1 MLDNSCM
8 RECRDRPTA
17 NRDGAAVSRI
27 PGVRRTEHGLG
38 KPGRRIRSVALVLA
52 MLATTASV
60 HAQETGTVRGTVTLA
75 ENGGPVDGALILI
88 IGTGAFTFTDD
99 GAFEFTNVP
108 AGTYDVLAQ
117 REQLTAGFRSV
128 TVDTGETAAVDF
140 ELSLSLL
147 REEVTV
153 TASAAVG
160 AEATLRT
167 FNAVS
172 TVDSFEIAREAPS
185 TIGEAL
191 ENEPGIANR
200 SFGPG
205 ASRPVIR
212 GFGGDRV
219 LIIEDGLPT
228 GDLSATSDHHGM
240 TVDPNSAER
249 IEIVRGP
256 ATLLYGSSVVGG
268 LINIITP
275 HAAYRNLLTPPESYG
290 ESLVDGTR
298 AQLGADTGSANRQAG
313 TYANLQHAQGNMLY
327 WASGAK
333 RRTGDY
339 DTPEGPVFNTAA
351 ELANARTGLGYFG
364 DRAFASLSLTFEDSR
379 FGLPFEE
386 IFHSHGQEDGGHGHD
401 HGHHEEEEAGNED
414 DAAIDLTSRRRVG
427 RFDLGLRNL
436 DNDFLQGVR
445 TGFHVIDVTD
455 DHVDTTG
462 GADGLDSRIGNR
474 NFIKRTLFYQRQLG
488 RFTGRFG
495 TELKFR
501 DFQATGAEALAPR
514 TDQSTLSA
522 FGYEEVSFG
531 RFRLQF
537 AGRAERNDYKTA
549 GRVSLPGQEDEDAHQ
564 DDDHGHDHD
573 DGRDDE
579 EAEEEHHLG
588 PPDPRDRQFLGVSAS
603 VGLNA
608 DIGSATAFVANLMRS
623 HRVPALQE
631 LYNFG
636 PHLGNFEVGD
646 PDLDAET
653 TLGLDLGLR
662 HQSGRVGTDLNFYVY
677 DIENFIF
684 GNHTTEVVNN
694 LRVLD
699 ISQGD
704 SRFVGF
710 DARGSVRL
718 GGQTWA
724 SLGIGYV
731 NATLTSTNE
740 AVPRIPPLRATLG
753 VDIPYGA
760 FTVSPELM
768 LAARQDRVFGDETA
782 TPGYAVLNLDGS
794 YIWPRQHMAHMLSF
808 TGYNLT
814 NALFRNHMSFI
825 KDLAPEM
832 GRGFK
837 VAYSLRFF

>member
-1 MLDNSCM
+1 M
-8 RECRDRPTA
+8 A
-17 NRDGAAVSRI
+17 NPDEPGA
-27 PGVRRTEHGLG
+27 PGSLRVRRTQRGVGE
-38 KPGRRIRSVALVLA
+38 PNRRIRLTALA
-52 MLATTASV
+52 MSMLVATASV
-60 HAQETGTVRGTVTLA
+60 QAQETGTVRGTVILA

-88 IGTGAFTFTDD
+88 LGTGAFTFTDD

-117 REQLTAGFRSV
+117 REQLTAGYQTV
-128 TVDTGETAAVDF
+128 TLGAGETAAVDF
-140 ELSLSLL
+140 ELSLSPI

-172 TVDSFEIAREAPS
+172 TVDSFEIARQAPS
-185 TIGEAL
+185 TIAEAI
-191 ENEPGIANR
+191 EHEPGIANR

-212 GFGGDRV
+212 GFAGDRV
-219 LIIEDGLPT
+219 LIIEDGIPT
-228 GDLSATSDHHGM
+228 GDLSATSVHHGM
-240 TVDPNSAER
+240 TVDPKSAER

-256 ATLLYGSSVVGG
+256 ATLLYGSSVEGG

-290 ESLVDGTR
+290 ESLIDGTR

-313 TYANLQHAQGNMLY
+313 THANLQHSQGNLLY

-379 FGLPFEE
+379 FGLPFED
-386 IFHSHGQEDGGHGHD
+386 IFHSHGHEEDGHGHD
-401 HGHHEEEEAGNED
+401 HGHDEEAGSED

-436 DNDFLQGVR
+436 NNDFLQGVR
-445 TGFHVIDVTD
+445 TGFHVIDVAD
-455 DHVDTTG
+455 DHVDTIG
-462 GADGLDSRIGNR
+462 GADNIDSRISNR
-474 NFIKRTLFYQRQLG
+474 TYIKRTLFYQRQLG
-488 RFTGRFG
+488 RFSGRFG
-495 TELKFR
+495 AELKFR
-501 DFQATGAEALAPR
+501 DFHATGAEVLAPR

-522 FGYEEVSFG
+522 FGYEELSFG
-531 RFRLQF
+531 RFRLQL

-549 GRVSLPGQEDEDAHQ
+549 ARVGLPGRDAADGPG
-564 DDDHGHDHD
+564 DD
-573 DGRDDE
+573 
-579 EAEEEHHLG
+579 
-588 PPDPRDRQFLGVSAS
+588 PDPRDRQFLGVSGS
-603 VGLNA
+603 VGLHA
-608 DIGSATAFVANLMRS
+608 DLGAATAFVANLMQS
-623 HRVPALQE
+623 QRVPALQE
-631 LYNFG
+631 LYNLG

-653 TLGLDLGLR
+653 TRGLDLSLR
-662 HQSGRVGTDLNFYVY
+662 RQSGRVGTDLNIYVY

-699 ISQGD
+699 IIQSD

-718 GGQTWA
+718 GGRTWA

-731 NATLTSTNE
+731 NATLTATNE
-740 AVPRIPPLRATLG
+740 AVPRIPPLLATLS

-768 LAARQDRVFGDETA
+768 LAARQDRVFRDETA
-782 TPGYAVLNLDGS
+782 TPGYAVLNLDAS

-832 GRGFK
+832 GRGVK
-837 VAYSLRFF
+837 VGYSLRFF

>member
-1 MLDNSCM
+1 MLEDTKSTRAAPDDGGVFGPLCG
-8 RECRDRPTA
+8 RRP
-17 NRDGAAVSRI
+17 
-27 PGVRRTEHGLG
+27 RRAPG
-38 KPGRRIRSVALVLA
+38 KPPRRIVPAALALA
-52 MLATTASV
+52 MLAAGASV
-60 HAQETGTVRGTVTLA
+60 QAQETATVRGTVTLA

-88 IGTGAFTFTDD
+88 LGTGAFTFTDD

-117 REQLTAGFRSV
+117 REQLTAGYQTV
-128 TVDTGETAAVDF
+128 TIGAGETAAVDF
-140 ELSLSLL
+140 ELSLSPI

-172 TVDSFEIAREAPS
+172 TVDSFAIARDAPNS
-185 TIGEAL
+185 IGEAL
-191 ENEPGIANR
+191 EDEPGIANR

-228 GDLSATSDHHGM
+228 GDLSAASDHHGM
-240 TVDPNSAER
+240 TIDPNSAER

-256 ATLLYGSSVVGG
+256 ATLLYGSGVVGG

-290 ESLVDGTR
+290 ETLIDGTR

-313 TYANLQHAQGNMLY
+313 AYANLQHAQGNLLY
-327 WASGAK
+327 WGSGAQ

-351 ELANARTGLGYFG
+351 ELTNARTGLGYFG
-364 DRAFASLSLTFEDSR
+364 DRTFASLSLTFEDSR
-379 FGLPFEE
+379 FGLPFEDM
-386 IFHSHGQEDGGHGHD
+386 FHSHGSEEDAHGHD
-401 HGHHEEEEAGNED
+401 EEEEAGGGD
-414 DAAIDLTSRRRVG
+414 DTTIDLTSQRRVG

-436 DNDFLQGVR
+436 NNAFLQGVR

-455 DHVDTTG
+455 DHVDTVG
-462 GADGLDSRIGNR
+462 GVDNVDSRISNR
-474 NFIKRTLFYQRQLG
+474 TYIKRTLFYQRQLG

-495 TELKFR
+495 TELKYR
-501 DFQATGAEALAPR
+501 DFDVTGTEALAPR
-514 TDQSTLSA
+514 TDQSTISA

-531 RFRLQF
+531 RYRLQF

-549 GRVSLPGQEDEDAHQ
+549 GRVPLPGGDDA
-564 DDDHGHDHD
+564 DDDHGHDHGH
-573 DGRDDE
+573 DGGNED
-579 EAEEEHHLG
+579 HLE

-603 VGLNA
+603 VGLHA
-608 DIGSATAFVANLMRS
+608 DLGAATALVANLMQS

-636 PHLGNFEVGD
+636 PHLGNFEVGN
-646 PDLDAET
+646 PDLEAET
-653 TLGLDLGLR
+653 TLGLDLSLR
-662 HQSGRVGTDLNFYVY
+662 RQSGRVGTDLNVYVY

-684 GNHTTEVVNN
+684 GDHTTEVVNN

-699 ISQGD
+699 IIQDD
-704 SRFVGF
+704 SRFIGF

-718 GGQTWA
+718 GGQAWA

-740 AVPRIPPLRATLG
+740 AVPRIPPLRATLS

-768 LAARQDRVFGDETA
+768 FAARQGRVFRDETT
-782 TPGYAVLNLDGS
+782 TPGYAVLNLDAS
-794 YIWPRQHMAHMLSF
+794 YIWPRQHLAHVLSF

-825 KDLAPEM
+825 KDLAPEI
-832 GRGFK
+832 GRGVK
-837 VAYSLRFF
+837 VGYSLRFF

>member
-1 MLDNSCM
+1 M
-8 RECRDRPTA
+8 RAENGSLRTGSDYHGVFAPPGFR
-17 NRDGAAVSRI
+17 RAARGFGKPASRI
-27 PGVRRTEHGLG
+27 GLA
-38 KPGRRIRSVALVLA
+38 ALATA
-52 MLATTASV
+52 MLAATASV
-60 HAQETGTVRGTVTLA
+60 QAQETGTVRGTVTLA

-108 AGTYDVLAQ
+108 AGTYDVIAQ
-117 REQLTAGFRSV
+117 REQLTAGFQTV
-128 TVDTGETAAVDF
+128 TLVAGETATVDF
-140 ELSLSLL
+140 ELNLSLL

-160 AEATLRT
+160 AEATLGT

-185 TIGEAL
+185 TIAEAI
-191 ENEPGIANR
+191 EDEPGIASR

-313 TYANLQHAQGNMLY
+313 SYANLQHAQGNMLY

-386 IFHSHGQEDGGHGHD
+386 MFHSHGQDDGGHGHS
-401 HGHHEEEEAGNED
+401 HGHDEDEAAGGED
-414 DAAIDLTSRRRVG
+414 HAALDLTSRRRVG

-445 TGFHVIDVTD
+445 TGFHVIDVTE

-462 GADGLDSRIGNR
+462 GTESIDSRVGNR

-501 DFQATGAEALAPR
+501 DFDETGAEALAPR

-531 RFRLQF
+531 RFRLQV

-549 GRVSLPGQEDEDAHQ
+549 GRVALPGRDEDEPHDA

-573 DGRDDE
+573 HDRD
-579 EAEEEHHLG
+579 EAGEEHHRG
-588 PPDPRDRQFLGVSAS
+588 PPDPRDRQFMGMSGS
-603 VGLNA
+603 VGLHA
-608 DIGSATAFVANLMRS
+608 DLGAATSFVTNLMRS

-646 PDLDAET
+646 PDLDPET

-684 GNHTTEVVNN
+684 GNHTTEVMNN

-699 ISQGD
+699 IIQGD

-731 NATLTSTNE
+731 NATLTSTGE

-760 FTVSPELM
+760 FTVSPELL
-768 LAARQDRVFGDETA
+768 LAARQDRVFRDETT
-782 TPGYAVLNLDGS
+782 TPGYAVLNLDAS

-837 VAYSLRFF
+837 VGYSLRFF

>member
-1 MLDNSCM
+1 MLDNTCVPEVQYSILIDPPDISGC
-8 RECRDRPTA
+8 
-17 NRDGAAVSRI
+17 NRLR
-27 PGVRRTEHGLG
+27 VRRTGRWS
-38 KPGRRIRSVALVLA
+38 RRIRLATLTIAALVA
-52 MLATTASV
+52 TASV
-60 HAQETGTVRGTVTLA
+60 EAQETGTVRGTVTLA
-75 ENGGPVDGALILI
+75 ENGGPVDGALILVM
-88 IGTGAFTFTDD
+88 GTGAFTFTDD

-108 AGTYDVLAQ
+108 AGTYDVIAQ
-117 REQLTAGFRSV
+117 REQLTAGFQTV
-128 TVDTGETAAVDF
+128 TIDTGETATVDF
-140 ELSLSLL
+140 ELSLSPV

-153 TASAAVG
+153 TAAATVG
-160 AEATLRT
+160 AAATLQA

-172 TVDSFEIAREAPS
+172 TVDSFEIAREAPN

-191 ENEPGIANR
+191 EHEPGIANR

-313 TYANLQHAQGNMLY
+313 TYANVQHARGNLLY
-327 WASGAK
+327 WASGGK

-379 FGLPFEE
+379 FGLPFED
-386 IFHSHGQEDGGHGHD
+386 IFHSHGQDDGGHGHS
-401 HGHHEEEEAGNED
+401 HGHDEEEAAGNED

-445 TGFHVIDVTD
+445 TGFHVIDVAD
-455 DHVDTTG
+455 DHVDTLG
-462 GADGLDSRIGNR
+462 GTENIESRVSNR

-549 GRVSLPGQEDEDAHQ
+549 PRVSPPGQEDDHQ
-564 DDDHGHDHD
+564 DD
-573 DGRDDE
+573 
-579 EAEEEHHLG
+579 AHHRG
-588 PPDPRDRQFLGVSAS
+588 PPDPRDRRFLGVSAS
-603 VGLNA
+603 IGLNTDLGA
-608 DIGSATAFVANLMRS
+608 ATAFVANLMRS

-631 LYNFG
+631 LYNLG
-636 PHLGNFEVGD
+636 PHLGNFEVGN

-662 HQSGRVGTDLNFYVY
+662 HQSGRVGTDLNFFVY

-684 GNHTTEVVNN
+684 GNHTTEVINN

-699 ISQGD
+699 IIQGD

-710 DARGSVRL
+710 DARASLRL

-740 AVPRIPPLRATLG
+740 AVPRIPPLRATLS
-753 VDIPYGA
+753 VDVPYGA

-768 LAARQDRVFGDETA
+768 FAARQDRVFRDETT
-782 TPGYAVLNLDGS
+782 TPRYAVVNLDAS
-794 YIWPRQHMAHMLSF
+794 YIWPRQHMAHVLSF

-832 GRGFK
+832 GRGIK
-837 VAYSLRFF
+837 VGYSLRFF

>member
-1 MLDNSCM
+1 MEL
-8 RECRDRPTA
+8 
-17 NRDGAAVSRI
+17 GVSRRHDDV
-27 PGVRRTEHGLG
+27 PGPRRVLHTEPCRG
-38 KPGRRIRSVALVLA
+38 KPSRRIRLAALTMA
-52 MLATTASV
+52 ALATVSPLQ
-60 HAQETGTVRGTVTLA
+60 AQETATVRGTVTLV

-99 GAFEFTNVP
+99 GTFEFTNVP
-108 AGTYDVLAQ
+108 AGTYDVIAQ
-117 REQLTAGFRSV
+117 REQLTAGLQ
-128 TVDTGETAAVDF
+128 TVSIGAGETAIADF
-140 ELSLSLL
+140 ELSLSPV

-160 AEATLRT
+160 AAATLQT
-167 FNAVS
+167 FNAVT
-172 TVDSFEIAREAPS
+172 TVDSFAIAREAPS
-185 TIGEAL
+185 TIAEAL
-191 ENEPGIANR
+191 EDEPGIANR

-228 GDLSATSDHHGM
+228 GDLSAASDHHGM
-240 TVDPNSAER
+240 TIDPNSAER

-256 ATLLYGSSVVGG
+256 ATLLYGSGVVGG

-290 ESLVDGTR
+290 ETLIDGTR

-313 TYANLQHAQGNMLY
+313 AYANLQHAQGNMLF
-327 WASGAK
+327 WGSGAE

-351 ELANARTGLGYFG
+351 ELTNARTGLGYFG

-379 FGLPFEE
+379 FGLPFEDM
-386 IFHSHGQEDGGHGHD
+386 FHSHGSAEDAHGHA
-401 HGHHEEEEAGNED
+401 HGHAEPREAGGGD
-414 DAAIDLTSRRRVG
+414 DSSIDLTSRRRVG

-455 DHVDTTG
+455 DHVDTVG
-462 GADGLDSRIGNR
+462 GVDNVDSRISNR
-474 NFIKRTLFYQRQLG
+474 TYIKRTLFYQRQLG

-495 TELKFR
+495 TELKYR
-501 DFQATGAEALAPR
+501 DFDVTGTEALAPR
-514 TDQSTLSA
+514 TDQSTISA

-531 RFRLQF
+531 RYRLQF
-537 AGRAERNDYKTA
+537 AGRAERNGYKTA
-549 GRVSLPGQEDEDAHQ
+549 GRVPLPGRDDRE
-564 DDDHGHDHD
+564 DDHGHGHRHDAGDEDHL
-573 DGRDDE
+573 E
-579 EAEEEHHLG
+579 

-603 VGLNA
+603 AGLHA
-608 DIGSATAFVANLMRS
+608 DLGAATELVANLMQS

-636 PHLGNFEVGD
+636 PHLGNFEVGN
-646 PDLDAET
+646 PDLEAET
-653 TLGLDLGLR
+653 ALGLDIGLR
-662 HQSGRVGTDLNFYVY
+662 RQSGRVGTDLNFYVY

-684 GNHTTEVVNN
+684 GDHTLEIVDN

-699 ISQGD
+699 IIQDD

-718 GGQTWA
+718 GGQAWA

-740 AVPRIPPLRATLG
+740 AVPRIPPLRATLS
-753 VDIPYGA
+753 VEIPYGA
-760 FTVSPELM
+760 FTVSPEVTF
-768 LAARQDRVFGDETA
+768 AARQGRVFRDETT
-782 TPGYAVLNLDGS
+782 TPGYAILNLDAS
-794 YIWPRQHMAHMLSF
+794 YLWPRQHMAHVLSF

-825 KDLAPEM
+825 KDLAPEI
-832 GRGFK
+832 GRGVK
-837 VAYSLRFF
+837 VGYSLRFF

>member
-1 MLDNSCM
+1 M
-8 RECRDRPTA
+8 A
-17 NRDGAAVSRI
+17 
-27 PGVRRTEHGLG
+27 
-38 KPGRRIRSVALVLA
+38 VLA
-52 MLATTASV
+52 AAAAAP
-60 HAQETGTVRGTVTLA
+60 AQETGTVRGTVTLA
-75 ENGGPVDGALILI
+75 ENGGLVDGALILI

-108 AGTYDVLAQ
+108 AGTYDVIAQ
-117 REQLTAGFRSV
+117 REQLTAGFQTV
-128 TVDTGETAAVDF
+128 TIGAGETAITDF
-140 ELSLSLL
+140 ELSLSPV

-160 AEATLRT
+160 AAATLQA
-167 FNAVS
+167 FNAVT

-191 ENEPGIANR
+191 EDEPGIANR

-228 GDLSATSDHHGM
+228 GDLSAASDHHGM
-240 TVDPNSAER
+240 TIDPNSAER

-256 ATLLYGSSVVGG
+256 ATLLYGSGVVGG

-290 ESLVDGTR
+290 ETLIDGTR

-313 TYANLQHAQGNMLY
+313 AYANLQHAQGNMLF
-327 WASGAK
+327 WGSGAQ

-351 ELANARTGLGYFG
+351 ELTNARTGLGYFG
-364 DRAFASLSLTFEDSR
+364 DRTFASLSLTFEDSR
-379 FGLPFEE
+379 FGLPFEDM
-386 IFHSHGQEDGGHGHD
+386 FHSHGEDAHGHD
-401 HGHHEEEEAGNED
+401 HGHDEEEEAGGED
-414 DAAIDLTSRRRVG
+414 DAALDLTSRRRVG

-455 DHVDTTG
+455 DHVDIIG
-462 GADGLDSRIGNR
+462 GVDNVDSRISNR
-474 NFIKRTLFYQRQLG
+474 TYIKRTLFYQRQLG
-488 RFTGRFG
+488 HFTGRFG
-495 TELKFR
+495 TELKYR
-501 DFQATGAEALAPR
+501 DFDVTGTEALAPR
-514 TDQSTLSA
+514 TDQSTISA

-531 RFRLQF
+531 RYRLQF

-549 GRVSLPGQEDEDAHQ
+549 GRVPLPGQGDADDHRDDAHA
-564 DDDHGHDHD
+564 HGHDHD
-573 DGRDDE
+573 EDE
-579 EAEEEHHLG
+579 DHLE

-603 VGLNA
+603 VGMHA
-608 DIGSATAFVANLMRS
+608 DLGAATAFVANLMQS

-631 LYNFG
+631 LYNYG
-636 PHLGNFEVGD
+636 PHLGNFEVGN
-646 PDLDAET
+646 PDLKAET
-653 TLGLDLGLR
+653 TLGLDLSLR

-684 GNHTTEVVNN
+684 GDHTLEVVDN

-699 ISQGD
+699 IIQDD

-718 GGQTWA
+718 GGQVWA

-740 AVPRIPPLRATLG
+740 AVPRIPPLRATLS
-753 VDIPYGA
+753 VDVPYGA
-760 FTVSPELM
+760 LTVSPELM
-768 LAARQDRVFGDETA
+768 FAARQGRVFRDETA
-782 TPGYAVLNLDGS
+782 TPGYAVLNLDAS
-794 YIWPRQHMAHMLSF
+794 YIWPRQHMAHVLSF
-808 TGYNLT
+808 AGYNLT

-832 GRGFK
+832 GRGVK
-837 VAYSLRFF
+837 ASYSLRFF

>member
-1 MLDNSCM
+1 M
-8 RECRDRPTA
+8 REKTSLRVTA
-17 NRDGAAVSRI
+17 PDHFGGSRFRDGRRPQRAPGKPASRI
-27 PGVRRTEHGLG
+27 V
-38 KPGRRIRSVALVLA
+38 VLA
-52 MLATTASV
+52 LATTMLAATTSV
-60 HAQETGTVRGTVTLA
+60 QAQETGTVRGTVILT
-75 ENGGPVDGALILI
+75 ENGGPVDGALILV

-108 AGTYDVLAQ
+108 AGTYDVIAQ
-117 REQLTAGFRSV
+117 REQLTAALQ
-128 TVDTGETAAVDF
+128 TVDIVAGETATVGF
-140 ELSLSLL
+140 ELSLSPV

-153 TASAAVG
+153 TASASVG

-167 FNAVS
+167 FNSVS
-172 TVDSFEIAREAPS
+172 TVDSFDIAREAPS
-185 TIGEAL
+185 TIAEAL
-191 ENEPGIANR
+191 EDEPGIANR

-219 LIIEDGLPT
+219 LIIEDGIPT

-290 ESLVDGTR
+290 ESLIDGTR
-298 AQLGADTGSANRQAG
+298 AQTGADTGSANRQTG
-313 TYANLQHAQGNMLY
+313 TYANLQHSRGNMLY

-339 DTPEGPVFNTAA
+339 NTPEGPVFNTAA

-386 IFHSHGQEDGGHGHD
+386 MFHSHGQVGDGHD
-401 HGHHEEEEAGNED
+401 HAHDDEEEAGGGD
-414 DAAIDLTSRRRVG
+414 DVAIDLTSRRRVG

-445 TGFHVIDVTD
+445 TGFHVIDVAD
-455 DHVDTTG
+455 DHVDTMG
-462 GADGLDSRIGNR
+462 GADNVASRLRNR
-474 NFIKRTLFYQRQLG
+474 NYIKRTLFYQRQLG

-501 DFQATGAEALAPR
+501 DFNATGAEALAPR
-514 TDQSTLSA
+514 TDQSTFSV
-522 FGYEEVSFG
+522 FGYEEVTFG
-531 RFRLQF
+531 RYRLQF
-537 AGRAERNDYKTA
+537 AGRAERTDYRTA
-549 GRVSLPGQEDEDAHQ
+549 ARIGLPGQDDVNHQGDDA
-564 DDDHGHDHD
+564 DDHGHNH
-573 DGRDDE
+573 GH
-579 EAEEEHHLG
+579 EAEDEHQLE
-588 PPDPRDRQFLGVSAS
+588 PPDPRDRQFFGVSAS
-603 VGLNA
+603 VGLHA
-608 DIGSATAFVANLMRS
+608 DLGPATAFVTNLMQS

-636 PHLGNFEVGD
+636 PHLGNFEIGN
-646 PDLDAET
+646 PDLEAET
-653 TLGLDLGLR
+653 THGLDLSLR
-662 HQSGRVGTDLNFYVY
+662 HRSGRVGTDLNFYVY
-677 DIENFIF
+677 DIDNFTF
-684 GNHTTEVVNN
+684 GDHTTEVVNN

-699 ISQGD
+699 IVQGD

-710 DARGSVRL
+710 DARGSVRV
-718 GGQTWA
+718 GGQAWA

-760 FTVSPELM
+760 FTLSPELM
-768 LAARQDRVFGDETA
+768 FAARQDRVFRDETT
-782 TPGYAVLNLDGS
+782 TPGYAVLNLDAS
-794 YIWPRQHMAHMLSF
+794 YIWPRQHMAHVLSF

-814 NALFRNHMSFI
+814 NALYRNHMSFI

-832 GRGFK
+832 GRGVK
-837 VAYSLRFF
+837 VGYSLRFF

>member
-1 MLDNSCM
+1 M
-8 RECRDRPTA
+8 
-17 NRDGAAVSRI
+17 
-27 PGVRRTEHGLG
+27 
-38 KPGRRIRSVALVLA
+38 
-52 MLATTASV
+52 
-60 HAQETGTVRGTVTLA
+60 RGTVTLM

-108 AGTYDVLAQ
+108 AGTYDVIAQ
-117 REQLTAGFRSV
+117 REQLTAGFQAI
-128 TVDTGETAAVDF
+128 TIGGGETATVDF
-140 ELSLSLL
+140 ELSLSPV

-160 AEATLRT
+160 AAATLQA
-167 FNAVS
+167 FNAVT
-172 TVDSFEIAREAPS
+172 TVDSFEIARRAPS

-191 ENEPGIANR
+191 EDEPGIANR

-219 LIIEDGLPT
+219 LIIEDGIPT

-240 TVDPNSAER
+240 TIDPNSAER

-256 ATLLYGSSVVGG
+256 ATLLYGSGVVGG

-290 ESLVDGTR
+290 DTLIDGTR
-298 AQLGADTGSANRQAG
+298 AQLGGDTGSANRQAG
-313 TYANLQHAQGNMLY
+313 TYANLQHSQGNLLY

-351 ELANARTGLGYFG
+351 ELTNARTGLGYFG

-379 FGLPFEE
+379 FGLPFEDL
-386 IFHSHGQEDGGHGHD
+386 FHSHGQEEDSHGHEAD
-401 HGHHEEEEAGNED
+401 EPEEAAGED
-414 DAAIDLTSRRRVG
+414 DTAIDLTSRRRVG

-436 DNDFLQGVR
+436 NNDFLQGVR
-445 TGFHVIDVTD
+445 TGFHVIDVAD
-455 DHVDTTG
+455 DHVDTVG
-462 GADGLDSRIGNR
+462 GVDNVDSRISNR
-474 NFIKRTLFYQRQLG
+474 TYIKRTLFYQRQLG
-488 RFTGRFG
+488 HFTGRFG
-495 TELKFR
+495 TELKYR
-501 DFQATGAEALAPR
+501 DFDVTGTEALAPR
-514 TDQSTLSA
+514 TDQSTVSV

-531 RFRLQF
+531 RYRLQL
-537 AGRAERNDYKTA
+537 AGRAERNDYKPA
-549 GRVSLPGQEDEDAHQ
+549 GRVPLPGHDGAGDAM
-564 DDDHGHDHD
+564 DDDGHGHDHGQD
-573 DGRDDE
+573 DDAEDE
-579 EAEEEHHLG
+579 DHLE

-603 VGLNA
+603 VGLHA
-608 DIGSATAFVANLMRS
+608 DLGAATAFVANLMQS
-623 HRVPALQE
+623 HRVPGLSE
-631 LYNFG
+631 LYNYG
-636 PHLGNFEVGD
+636 PHLGNFEVGN
-646 PDLDAET
+646 PDLEAET
-653 TLGLDLGLR
+653 TLGLDFSLR

-684 GNHTTEVVNN
+684 GDHTLEVVDN

-699 ISQGD
+699 IIQDD

-718 GGQTWA
+718 GGQAWA

-740 AVPRIPPLRATLG
+740 AVPRIPPLRATLS
-753 VDIPYGA
+753 VDIPHGA

-768 LAARQDRVFGDETA
+768 FAARQDRVFRDETS
-782 TPGYAVLNLDGS
+782 TPGYAVLNLDAS
-794 YIWPRQHMAHMLSF
+794 YIWPRQHMAHVLSF

-832 GRGFK
+832 GRGVK
-837 VAYSLRFF
+837 VGYSLRFF

>member
-1 MLDNSCM
+1 MHAGT
-8 RECRDRPTA
+8 RPVVVTPENFSVFRHPRVRHSADGGRTA
-17 NRDGAAVSRI
+17 HAGRVRGKLSGCIPLAA
-27 PGVRRTEHGLG
+27 
-38 KPGRRIRSVALVLA
+38 LA
-52 MLATTASV
+52 AATFLAPAPLQ
-60 HAQETGTVRGTVTLA
+60 AQETGTVRGAVTLA
-75 ENGGPVDGALILI
+75 ENGGPVDGALILL
-88 IGTGAFTFTDD
+88 IGMGAFTFTDD

-117 REQLTAGFRSV
+117 REQLTAEYRTV
-128 TVDTGETAAVDF
+128 TLGAGETAAVDF
-140 ELSLSLL
+140 ELGLSPI

-172 TVDSFEIAREAPS
+172 TVDSLEIAREAPS
-185 TIGEAL
+185 TIAEAI
-191 ENEPGIANR
+191 EHEPGIANR

-219 LIIEDGLPT
+219 LIIEDGIPT
-228 GDLSATSDHHGM
+228 GDLSATSVHHGM

-256 ATLLYGSSVVGG
+256 ATLLYGSSVEGG

-290 ESLVDGTR
+290 ESLIDGTR

-313 TYANLQHAQGNMLY
+313 THANLQHAQGNLLY

-351 ELANARTGLGYFG
+351 ELANTRTGLGYFG

-379 FGLPFEE
+379 FGLPFED
-386 IFHSHGQEDGGHGHD
+386 IFHSHGHEDDGHGHD
-401 HGHHEEEEAGNED
+401 HGHDEETEAGGGN
-414 DAAIDLTSRRRVG
+414 DAALDLTSRRRVG

-436 DNDFLQGVR
+436 NNAFLQGVR
-445 TGFHVIDVTD
+445 TGFHVIDVAD

-462 GADGLDSRIGNR
+462 GADNVDSRVSNR
-474 NFIKRTLFYQRQLG
+474 TYIKRTLFYQRQLG

-495 TELKFR
+495 AELKYR
-501 DFQATGAEALAPR
+501 DFHATGAEVLAPR

-531 RFRLQF
+531 RFRLQL

-549 GRVSLPGQEDEDAHQ
+549 ARVGLPGQDDAGGPG
-564 DDDHGHDHD
+564 DDHGHAA
-573 DGRDDE
+573 
-579 EAEEEHHLG
+579 EAGVDTE
-588 PPDPRDRQFLGVSAS
+588 PPDPRDRQFLGVSGS
-603 VGLNA
+603 VGLHA
-608 DIGSATAFVANLMRS
+608 DFGAATAFVANLMQS
-623 HRVPALQE
+623 QRVPALQE

-636 PHLGNFEVGD
+636 PHLGNFEIGD
-646 PDLDAET
+646 PDLEAET

-662 HQSGRVGTDLNFYVY
+662 RQSGRVATDLNFYVY
-677 DIENFIF
+677 DIENFTF

-699 ISQGD
+699 IIQGD

-718 GGQTWA
+718 GGRTWA

-731 NATLTSTNE
+731 NATLTSTSE

-753 VDIPYGA
+753 VDIPYRN

-768 LAARQDRVFGDETA
+768 FAARQDRVFRDETA
-782 TPGYAVLNLDGS
+782 TPGYAVVNLDAS
-794 YIWPRQHMAHMLSF
+794 WIWPRQHMAHMLSF

-825 KDLAPEM
+825 KDLAAEM
-832 GRGFK
+832 GRGVK
-837 VAYSLRFF
+837 VGYSLRFF